1 MPFTKEGRE
10 ERKTRKEW
18 KGDDFSLTFRVW
30 VPKAPRG
37 TDAHPVGNYVSFVW
51 NSGEESELE
60 TELKCIYSWER
71 LTWKMCTVTRRP
83 RLESGHHHHY
93 VHFTFSICCKVYLTI
108 WYKKQVGGGLVAKFC
123 QTPWTIAY
131 QVPLSI
137 LYYSIQWL
145 NLLEF
150 SYL

>member
-18 KGDDFSLTFRVW
+18 KGDDFSLTFLVW

-71 LTWKMCTVTRRP
+71 LTWEMCTVTRRP